1 MTTIV
6 ENAELAKAKDVPICQ
21 DTGLTV
27 VFMEIGQ
34 EVHFV
39 GGDLYEAVNAGIAD
53 GYVGGYL
60 RNLLLMILYLYVKIP
75 VIIRR
80 RSFIQR

>member
-1 MTTIV
+1 M
-6 ENAELAKAKDVPICQ
+6 
-21 DTGLTV
+21 TV

-39 GGDLYEAVNAGIAD
+39 GGDLYEAVNVGIAD
-53 GYVGGYL
+53 GYVGGYCV
-60 RNLLLMILYLYVKIP
+60 NLLLMILYLYVKIP

>member
-1 MTTIV
+1 M
-6 ENAELAKAKDVPICQ
+6 PICQ

-39 GGDLYEAVNAGIAD
+39 GGDLYEAVNVGIAD

-60 RNLLLMILYLYVKIP
+60 RKSSVDDPLFVRKKY
-75 VIIRR
+75 R
-80 RSFIQR
+80 